1 MREQLIRVSDIPQDG
16 TVTADLL
23 GREVLVMVLNGK
35 PRAFVNV
42 CMHHGGP
49 LTLDDDTFKC
59 EWHGSTFDARTGR
72 ALSGPVRPDAR
83 RGRRADLRVRRVTRR
98 EVHHGTDREHTEPGR
113 VLASQNV
120 ADAVDP
126 TEVVFTPIG
135 SVALRGIPERRAT
148 RRELTRSASDV
159 GLEDEARPFGDAEE
173 ARGTLVARGP
183 SPRSTG
189 PGCRSSEDPGRPSV
203 QGRSVG

>member
-1 MREQLIRVSDIPQDG
+1 MREHLIRVSDIPQDG

-23 GREVLVMVLNGK
+23 GREVLVMLLNGK

-49 LTLDDDTFKC
+49 LILDYDTFRC
-59 EWHGSTFDARTGR
+59 EWHGSTFDVRTGR

-83 RGRRADLRVRRVTRR
+83 LMTLPTRV
-98 EVHHGTDREHTEPGR
+98 EDS
-113 VLASQNV
+113 VLAYVYDGDTEGGSPWDGSRTHRAKTRARSQDV

-135 SVALRGIPERRAT
+135 SVALRGIRERRAP
-148 RRELTRSASDV
+148 RRELT
-159 GLEDEARPFGDAEE
+159 
-173 ARGTLVARGP
+173 
-183 SPRSTG
+183 
-189 PGCRSSEDPGRPSV
+189 GRHLTWD
-203 QGRSVG
+203 